1 MKSEQ
6 YFIEKIL
13 DRRKVNGK
21 LEYKIKWSGYPI
33 SESTWEPMKNLEQ
46 AKVLLDKYDS
56 EHPINTKQKNQENDT
71 NTEDNSNSK
80 ILLYE
85 NENSYK
91 VDGTLKDVIT
101 VQNNNGQLM
110 AIVDK
115 IDEKGEIFKTY
126 ISTKELRKI
135 NPCILLS
142 FSESKIK
149 FS

>member
-1 MKSEQ
+1 M
-6 YFIEKIL
+6 
-13 DRRKVNGK
+13 GK
-21 LEYKIKWSGYPI
+21 YEYKIKWQGYPM
-33 SESTWEPMKNLEQ
+33 SDCTWEPIKNLEQ
-46 AKVLLDKYDS
+46 AKCLIEAYDN
-56 EHPINTKQKNQENDT
+56 EHPINQKNKNQENDT

-91 VDGTLKDVIT
+91 VDETLKDVIT

-115 IDEKGEIFKTY
+115 IDEKGEVFKTY

-135 NPCILLS
+135 NPWILLS
-142 FSESKIK
+142 FYESKIK

>member
-1 MKSEQ
+1 MKNEQ

-33 SESTWEPMKNLEQ
+33 SQATWEPLKNLEQ

-56 EHPINTKQKNQENDT
+56 EHPLNPKQKNQDNDT

-115 IDEKGEIFKTY
+115 VDEKGEIFKTY

-135 NPCILLS
+135 NPWILLS
-142 FSESKIK
+142 FYESKIK